1 MHSKEQVVVGWNYR
15 ILFEFRVFFKLTL
28 YKKNTSMYS
37 FSLKSLKI
45 INYIYIYNQFK
56 LNILI

>member
-15 ILFEFRVFFKLTL
+15 ILFEFRIFLKLTL
-28 YKKNTSMYS
+28 YKKNTSMYL
-37 FSLKSLKI
+37 FSLKILKI